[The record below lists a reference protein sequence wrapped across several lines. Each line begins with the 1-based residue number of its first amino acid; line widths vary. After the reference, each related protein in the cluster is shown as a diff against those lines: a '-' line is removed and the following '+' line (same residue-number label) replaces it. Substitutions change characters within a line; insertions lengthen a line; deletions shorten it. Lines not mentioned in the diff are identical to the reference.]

1 MRKQLIAIAAALL
14 ATVPA
19 LASGFSIY
27 EQSAKA
33 SGQAGAWV
41 ARADDAAA
49 NWYNPAALSKLE
61 GTQVQ
66 FGFNYIDIGGD
77 TSFTLGNDPF
87 PIGAAAAIGVSVTP
101 GQRFES
107 ESNVAIPSHIYFTG
121 HLNEKWAY
129 GVGLTVPYG
138 LVTEWKDVP
147 VTLVAHKSELMTL
160 NINPNLAYKIND
172 NWSVAFGLDY
182 LYADIKEFSRFVI
195 LPEEPDRAPIP
206 DGTYE
211 FNLSGNGDDLG
222 WNAAIHYAGPDWN
235 FGFSYRAGVKPDLAG
250 KAEFT
255 GIPVDPINGNTT
267 LNLPAQA
274 AVGVAYTAL
283 PNFDIEFDM
292 SWAKW
297 STFKDLKVQ
306 FDDGSSINQA
316 ENWSDTVAFRIGGAW
331 TLAEVHEVRL
341 GLVRD
346 QNPIPDNTL
355 RPSIPDA
362 DRTGLSFGYG
372 FAGKKFQFDGYGMML
387 KFDDRN
393 ASGVFGGGAPS
404 PYDGVIDGT
413 YRSKVLL
420 LGLTAGYKF

>member
-1 MRKQLIAIAAALL
+1 MRKQLIAVAAALL
-14 ATVPA
+14 ATAPA
-19 LASGFSIY
+19 LASGFSIF

-49 NWYNPAALSKLE
+49 NWYNPAALVKLE

-77 TSFTLGNDPF
+77 TNFTIGSDPF
-87 PIGAAAAIGVSVTP
+87 PIGAAALLGVTVTP

-107 ESNVAIPSHIYFTG
+107 ESNVAIPSHLYFTG
-121 HLNEKWAY
+121 HLNEDWAY
-129 GVGLTVPYG
+129 GIGLTVPFG
-138 LVTEWKDVP
+138 LVTEWKDLP
-147 VTLVAHKSELMTL
+147 LTLVSQKAELMTL

-172 NWSVAFGLDY
+172 NWSVAFGLNY
-182 LYADIKEFSRFVI
+182 LYADIAEFSRFVP
-195 LPEEPDRAPIP
+195 LPDVERAPIP
-206 DGTYE
+206 AGTYE
-211 FNLSGNGDDLG
+211 FNLKGNGDDLG

-235 FGFSYRAGVKPDLAG
+235 FGFTYRDGVNPDIG
-250 KAEFT
+250 GTAEFT
-255 GIPVDPINGNTT
+255 GIEAPSIGGDTT

-274 AVGVAYTAL
+274 AIGVAYTAL
-283 PNFDIEFDM
+283 PSFDIEFDV
-292 SWAKW
+292 SWARW
-297 STFKDLKVQ
+297 STFKSLIVQ

-316 ENWSDTVAFRIGGAW
+316 ENWSDTLAFRIGGAW
-331 TLAEVHEVRL
+331 RLAEAHEIRL